1 MQRMSVLHFAVTAVC
16 TALLAAA
23 GFGLGAWADAFAPCR
38 VPYRLSD
45 ELYGSLA
52 CQLYY
57 TLGLFSAV
65 LAFAACGLTVV
76 AGILFVVRRRT
87 RG

>member
-1 MQRMSVLHFAVTAVC
+1 MRALLLLLTAGL
-16 TALLAAA
+16 TGGLAAA
-23 GFGLGAWADAFAPCR
+23 GFAFAGMADVFAPCR
-38 VPYRLSD
+38 VAYRVSD

-65 LAFAACGLTVV
+65 LAFAACGLLAV
-76 AGILFVVRRRT
+76 AGILFILRRRAPE
-87 RG
+87 